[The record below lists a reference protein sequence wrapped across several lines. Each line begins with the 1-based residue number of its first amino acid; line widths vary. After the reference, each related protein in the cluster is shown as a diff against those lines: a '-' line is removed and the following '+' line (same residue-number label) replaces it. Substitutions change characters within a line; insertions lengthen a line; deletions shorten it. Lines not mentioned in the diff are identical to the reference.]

1 MKKLFKFL
9 KWFVLVIALIC
20 FGLWVTGYGY
30 ILRGLTMTYFVGQMA
45 PGIDEAHSFYND
57 TVQASS
63 HPEEWLEHENI
74 KSLTLSETAVNQLEE
89 INTVSFLVIQ
99 NNELLYERYWGGF
112 DKEHPTNSFS
122 AVKSLVSLLIG
133 VAIEEGKIKSLDE
146 SVGEYLPDFAKDHK
160 EDITIRNLL
169 TMSSGL
175 DWHESGANP
184 FSHAA
189 EAYYGT
195 DLTALIS
202 SLNKIEEP
210 GKEFNYQS
218 GNTQILGFV
227 LEAATGK
234 SVPQLAEEKIWK
246 KIGTTHDAYWNLDA
260 ENGKAKA
267 FCCFYA
273 TPRDYAKIGQLILNK
288 GKWRD
293 TQVIPE
299 SYISESLS
307 PAAIQWNGK
316 PLTKYGLHWWIL
328 NYKGMNF
335 TYARGIAGQYIISI
349 PTLNIVIVRTGWKR
363 GEVDENGHPLDIY
376 NYIDGA
382 LELIAQLDA

>member
-1 MKKLFKFL
+1 
-9 KWFVLVIALIC
+9 
-20 FGLWVTGYGY
+20 
-30 ILRGLTMTYFVGQMA
+30 
-45 PGIDEAHSFYND
+45 
-57 TVQASS
+57 
-63 HPEEWLEHENI
+63 
-74 KSLTLSETAVNQLEE
+74 
-89 INTVSFLVIQ
+89 
-99 NNELLYERYWGGF
+99 
-112 DKEHPTNSFS
+112 
-122 AVKSLVSLLIG
+122 
-133 VAIEEGKIKSLDE
+133 
-146 SVGEYLPDFAKDHK
+146 
-160 EDITIRNLL
+160 
-169 TMSSGL
+169 
-175 DWHESGANP
+175 
-184 FSHAA
+184 
-189 EAYYGT
+189 
-195 DLTALIS
+195 
-202 SLNKIEEP
+202 
-210 GKEFNYQS
+210 
-218 GNTQILGFV
+218 
-227 LEAATGK
+227 AATGK

-349 PTLNIVIVRTGWKR
+349 PTLNIVIVRTGWQR